1 MDGTVRSF
9 TSHGA
14 VVDVRVKGMDVECYA
29 PTAMLGDPPPARA
42 REVLVRGEVR
52 RFRLISVDPVRRIGE
67 VGLP

>member
-14 VVDVRVKGMDVECYA
+14 VVDVRVNGADVECYA
-29 PTAMLGDPPPARA
+29 PTALLGDPAPARA
-42 REVLVRGEVR
+42 REVLTRGEVR